1 MRWTRATRLHLGLS
15 LLSAVLLFVSVPT
28 FGAWPLMWVALVPAI
43 EVALAAPTPKRAFL
57 WGWLTG
63 FVANAVAFYWMDGLL
78 ERFGHMSPVE
88 ALPIVGL
95 LVAYQGL
102 AFGFF
107 SWGVR
112 RARDRS
118 GLPLALLA
126 PLVMVTIEL
135 VMPQIF
141 PYYLAIA
148 QAFVPRVIQIADL
161 TGPLG
166 VTALML
172 AFNGVC
178 WDAWSARAHART
190 FPRRAAAIVIALVV
204 ANLGYGTLR
213 LHQVDAR
220 RAAAPKV
227 RTGLVQANVGIIEK
241 WDPRAFARLLE
252 MHQEKSAELARA
264 GAELIVW
271 PESSYPYALPRA
283 PHAFERDLPVNDARR
298 VRRGFDTPLMF
309 GALTRT
315 VGPPATPKDRYPYN
329 TALMLDGAGNF
340 TGSYDKVFLMVFGE
354 YIPFYDQIPWFTKL
368 FPEASNFSR
377 GSDPAIFPLEV
388 GGRRYSVAPL
398 ICYEDILPGFARRAA
413 KLGPNAFINM
423 TNDAWFGRTA
433 EPYQHLA
440 LAVFRSVEHRLEM
453 VRAVNTGVSAHID
466 AGGRVLAETRS
477 VDPEDVP
484 PAPVDSRLVE
494 LAMLPGGGL
503 YRHIGDLFGFLC
515 FGALVLVLVR
525 GNGARPRGNKTG
537 GAPV

>member
-1 MRWTRATRLHLGLS
+1 
-15 LLSAVLLFVSVPT
+15 
-28 FGAWPLMWVALVPAI
+28 
-43 EVALAAPTPKRAFL
+43 
-57 WGWLTG
+57 
-63 FVANAVAFYWMDGLL
+63 
-78 ERFGHMSPVE
+78 
-88 ALPIVGL
+88 
-95 LVAYQGL
+95 
-102 AFGFF
+102 
-107 SWGVR
+107 
-112 RARDRS
+112 
-118 GLPLALLA
+118 
-126 PLVMVTIEL
+126 
-135 VMPQIF
+135 
-141 PYYLAIA
+141 
-148 QAFVPRVIQIADL
+148 
-161 TGPLG
+161 
-166 VTALML
+166 
-172 AFNGVC
+172 
-178 WDAWSARAHART
+178 
-190 FPRRAAAIVIALVV
+190 
-204 ANLGYGTLR
+204 
-213 LHQVDAR
+213 
-220 RAAAPKV
+220 
-227 RTGLVQANVGIIEK
+227 
-241 WDPRAFARLLE
+241 
-252 MHQEKSAELARA
+252 
-264 GAELIVW
+264 
-271 PESSYPYALPRA
+271 
-283 PHAFERDLPVNDARR
+283 
-298 VRRGFDTPLMF
+298 
-309 GALTRT
+309 
-315 VGPPATPKDRYPYN
+315 
-329 TALMLDGAGNF
+329 
-340 TGSYDKVFLMVFGE
+340 MVFGE